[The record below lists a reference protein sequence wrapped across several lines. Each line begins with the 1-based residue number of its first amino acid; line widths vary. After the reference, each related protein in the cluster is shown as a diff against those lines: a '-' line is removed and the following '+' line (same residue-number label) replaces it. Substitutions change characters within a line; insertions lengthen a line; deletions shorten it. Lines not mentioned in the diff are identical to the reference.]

1 MVRGLEALV
10 TRVGVAAHRQ
20 DVNVSVPDPGD
31 RLVAEVPH
39 AAAQIRRLACEPRRM
54 FSFNGKLVTRDS
66 KHAGDIDDDD

>member
-1 MVRGLEALV
+1 MGGLEALV
-10 TRVGVAAHRQ
+10 ARVGVAAHRQ
-20 DVNVSVPDPGD
+20 NVDVPVTDPGN